1 MAQGLNLASLPHFTA
16 IFMIPRQDN
25 SYASSRQE
33 SQRPPLSNKVLAF
46 LHYPAATIRACGP
59 DGRSARWAVLGS
71 NIRLV

>member
-33 SQRPPLSNKVLAF
+33 SQRPPLSNKVLA
-46 LHYPAATIRACGP
+46 ATIRACGP